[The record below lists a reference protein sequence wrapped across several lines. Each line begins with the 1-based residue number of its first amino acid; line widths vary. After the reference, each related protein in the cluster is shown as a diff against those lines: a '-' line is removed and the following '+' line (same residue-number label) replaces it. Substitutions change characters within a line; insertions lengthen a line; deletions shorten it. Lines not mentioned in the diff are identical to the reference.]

1 MATDLNRRM
10 KSCFIVLKSEVDLVN
25 ERIVEPITPK
35 NVKSSNSKPEKTQA
49 LFLDLLCGL
58 HVHKRGTLEEWLT
71 MFGR

>member
-1 MATDLNRRM
+1 M
-10 KSCFIVLKSEVDLVN
+10 KSCFIVLKSQVDLVN